1 MAGLPDEGKTWGDEV
16 AFRVVESRR
25 GSSDIGVSVAPSV
38 IVVPPGVVVIVTVL
52 QSAAINVA
60 SATASV
66 AELTM
71 AATPRV
77 RARVLRLLDL

>member
-1 MAGLPDEGKTWGDEV
+1 MSGLPDEGKTWVDEV
-16 AFRVVESRR
+16 ASRVTPNVVPPN
-25 GSSDIGVSVAPSV
+25 VSL
-38 IVVPPGVVVIVTVL
+38 IVVPLVTVTSL

-60 SATASV
+60 AATASV

-77 RARVLRLLDL
+77 RARVLRLLAL